1 MPGACGLSFFNKTHS
16 REISCDPSLA
26 WDILS
31 DYATWTQWMPKVNK
45 SLQTAREA
53 NFARVELE
61 IAGRSMPAEC
71 IHTAD
76 SKVLVKSRSGQMPE
90 FVLDW
95 SISPGGEGRTLI
107 AVKCTGLPALKPE
120 RLLDAFSARAAG
132 FASDPNTGPTD
143 PATILEIYETEQ
155 GLMCWYRGKKY
166 EMKAVS

>member
-1 MPGACGLSFFNKTHS
+1 VSFFNKTHS

-31 DYATWTQWMPKVNK
+31 DYATWTEWMPPVGK
-45 SLQTAREA
+45 SIQTAREA

-61 IAGRSMPAEC
+61 VAGRTLSAEC
-71 IHTAD
+71 IHTPD
-76 SKVLVKSRSGQMPE
+76 SKVLAKSRHGQTPE

-95 SISPGGEGRTLI
+95 SISPGGEGRTVI
-107 AVKCTGLPALKPE
+107 EVKCTGLRALKPE
-120 RLLDAFSARAAG
+120 RLLDAFAARSAC
-132 FASDPNTGPTD
+132 FASDPNTGPAD